1 MGIANM
7 LSFQVPTSQ
16 NGQTHSKVR
25 WQIPDNFFEC
35 VWLFCWVDPS
45 KAMFIAFFRSWSIYN
60 DNENLRSSVLI
71 YSEKG
76 EKIEEEA
83 TQWMMFSV
91 KIYLVDAKLT

>member
-7 LSFQVPTSQ
+7 LSLQVPTSQ

-25 WQIPDNFFEC
+25 WQIPDNFLSVFDC
-35 VWLFCWVDPS
+35 FVG
-45 KAMFIAFFRSWSIYN
+45 FIAFFRSWSIYK